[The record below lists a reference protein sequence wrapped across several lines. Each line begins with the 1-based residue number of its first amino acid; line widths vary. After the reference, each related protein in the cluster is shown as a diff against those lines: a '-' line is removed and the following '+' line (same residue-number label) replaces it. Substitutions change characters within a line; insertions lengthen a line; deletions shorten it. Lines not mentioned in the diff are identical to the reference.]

1 MKKIILLVSAFLIC
15 FVSQALAQG
24 MIKGTVTEKENGTK
38 LEGVNVFIN
47 EIQRGAVTNSE
58 GEYKIENLP
67 SSKYEVQFSYVGY
80 KSEIKTINL
89 DDSEILLNIELIPTN
104 INIGNVLVLGNSVRS
119 QENIPYKIETL
130 SRKKLNTDGFIN
142 TANSLSLLP
151 GVSVVTKGSGI
162 TKPVIRGLTGYRVAP
177 VINGLRVDN
186 QQWQE
191 EHDFGLYVVGAE
203 RVEVIEGPASLL
215 YGSQAL
221 GGVIKIENEKNA
233 PVHSIVG
240 NYNLKL
246 FSNTLGA
253 STELGLKGSEE
264 KLSWQVHLNGQSHAD
279 YLAGGEQKVPN
290 TRFASFGAA
299 GMLSYNSSW
308 GVSTLDYNFT
318 HQIQG
323 IIEAKDLNNPKD
335 LEEEHFERKF
345 EGPHHIVDYHIIA
358 LRNIFLLNESTLKVN
373 VGFQSNTREEAE
385 GDEEETEES
394 KMNEL
399 DVALHTFSLDA
410 QWIKPIGSST
420 ALTLG
425 TQVNFQGNEN
435 EGGRILIPN
444 AETKEVSGFAYLKQ
458 NFGIVKL
465 DAGIRYDAKNIETDE
480 MGVKDSSNYFE
491 KLSENYGT
499 LNGAIGA
506 AVKANENLTFKVN
519 LATGYRAPSLAEL
532 TSNGVHEGTT
542 RYEIGD
548 ASLKSERS
556 LQTDIGINYQTQNIL
571 LNLSLFYNKINNFIF
586 LQRTSALIDF
596 NQVYRFVQSDA
607 DLKGGEFSAEFNLLD
622 WLNFNESY
630 STVIGERENSKYL
643 PLMPADKIIT
653 SLNFHWNELSSLKNF
668 YCTLSLRSYLK
679 QDRTAEEET
688 TTPAYSLVD
697 ISLGSTV
704 NLFDLDI
711 ALSLNA
717 TNLLDKKYV
726 DHLSLL
732 KPLEILDMG
741 RNISLAVNVPFIVK

>member
-1 MKKIILLVSAFLIC
+1 MC
-15 FVSQALAQG
+15 TTSQVIAQG
-24 MIKGTVTEKENGTK
+24 IIKGYVTEKENGTE
-38 LEGVNVFIN
+38 LEGVNIFIN
-47 EIQRGAVTNSE
+47 KLQRGTVTNTE
-58 GEYKIENLP
+58 GYFAIENLP
-67 SSKYEVQFSYVGY
+67 YGNYEIQFSYVGY
-80 KSEIKTINL
+80 KSVILPVNL
-89 DDSEILLNIELIPTN
+89 NKSEVVVNISLERTN
-104 INIGNVLVLGNSVRS
+104 INIGNVLILGNSIRS
-119 QENIPYKIETL
+119 QEDIPYKIETL
-130 SRKKLNTDGFIN
+130 SRKKLNADGFIN

-191 EHDFGLYVVGAE
+191 EHDFGLYAVGAE

-246 FSNTLGA
+246 FSSTLGA
-253 STELGLKGSEE
+253 STEIGLKGAEE

-279 YLAGGEQKVPN
+279 YLAGGGEKVPN
-290 TRFASFGAA
+290 TRFANFGAA

-308 GVSTLDYNFT
+308 GVSSLDYNFT

-335 LEEEHFERKF
+335 LKEEHFEREF
-345 EGPHHIVDYHIIA
+345 EGPHHIVDYHIVA
-358 LRNIFLLNESTLKVN
+358 LRNTILLGESTLKFN
-373 VGFQSNTREEAE
+373 AGFQSNTREEAE
-385 GDEEETEES
+385 GDEEETEEN

-410 QWIKPIGSST
+410 QWIKPIGLST
-420 ALTLG
+420 ELTIG
-425 TQVNFQGNEN
+425 AQANFQGNEN

-444 AETKEVSGFAYLKQ
+444 AEMNEISGFAYLKQ
-458 NFGIVKL
+458 NFGIVNL
-465 DAGIRYDAKNIETDE
+465 DAGLRYDSKNIETEE
-480 MGVKDSSNYFE
+480 MGIKDSANYFA

-506 AVKANENLTFKVN
+506 AVKANKNLTFKLN
-519 LATGYRAPSLAEL
+519 LATGFRAPNLSEL

-556 LQTDIGINYQTQNIL
+556 IQTDLGINYQTQDVI
-571 LNLSLFYNKINNFIF
+571 LNLSLFYNMVSNFIF
-586 LQRTSALIDF
+586 LQSTREFIGA
-596 NQVYRFVQSDA
+596 NNVYRFMQTDA
-607 DLKGGEFSAEFNLLD
+607 DLKGGEFSAEWNFLN
-622 WLNFNESY
+622 WLNLSGSY
-630 STVIGERENSKYL
+630 SKVIGKRNNGGYL
-643 PLMPADKIIT
+643 PLIPADKIIGEAK
-653 SLNFHWNELSSLKNF
+653 FHWNELSSLKDF
-668 YCTLSLRSYLK
+668 YFSIMVRSYLE
-679 QDRTAEEET
+679 QDKVAEEET
-688 TTPAYSLVD
+688 TTPAYTLFDLSV
-697 ISLGSTV
+697 GSTL
-704 NLFDLDI
+704 NLFDLDVSV
-711 ALSLNA
+711 SLNA
-717 TNLLDKKYV
+717 TNLLDKKYYS
-726 DHLSLL
+726 HLSLL
-732 KPLEILDMG
+732 KPLGIYDIG
-741 RNISLAVNVPFIVK
+741 RNISLAVNVPFTIK